1 MKLSPNQN
9 IFFSKIK
16 YSEELYS
23 SSDTLN
29 IMKLS
34 NKKVNV
40 VTGIVNS
47 EVLLSFLKDKN
58 ISVEHFKYP
67 DHFDYK
73 EKDIVKFRDN
83 ITITTE
89 KGYSKLRKFNIE
101 NLYYLP
107 ISVDIS
113 EEKIFIETI
122 RDKIT

>member
-1 MKLSPNQN
+1 MN
-9 IFFSKIK
+9 IK
-16 YSEELYS
+16 
-23 SSDTLN
+23 
-29 IMKLS
+29 KLS

-47 EVLLSFLKDKN
+47 EVLISFLEDKN
-58 ISVEHFKYP
+58 ITVEHFKYP

-73 EKDIVKFRDN
+73 EKDVLKFKDN

-89 KGYSKLRKFNIE
+89 KDYSKLRKFNIE

-122 RDKIT
+122 RDRII